1 MRSKKKFKCRFIGMV
16 VLMFSIIMSAASV
29 QAGSNWMASAKQV
42 RINKSVKGVAKNN
55 CTPTLMDPYYY
66 YEDIY
71 YFNVSAKTNITFTLS
86 VKGVQNYAVMF
97 YNSRGDYL
105 GYGGQW
111 NYSRARN
118 QSTSVSRRTFTPGEY
133 YIRFSNVFRSN
144 SEKYPY
150 TLKLQGK
157 LTATPKINSV
167 RKSSATK
174 ARVTWNRVSNVTG
187 YEIFRKTAG
196 GSYKKIATVS
206 GRNTSYRN
214 GGLKRRRNYYYV
226 IRAYKV
232 TNGVKVYSNTS
243 RARGIRM

>member
-1 MRSKKKFKCRFIGMV
+1 
-16 VLMFSIIMSAASV
+16 MFSIIMSAASV
-29 QAGSNWMASAKQV
+29 QAAGNWMASAKQV
-42 RINKSVKGVAKNN
+42 GINKSAKGVAKNN
-55 CTPTLMDPYYY
+55 HTPTLMDPYYY

-71 YFNVSAKTNITFTLS
+71 YFNVPAKTNITFTLS

-157 LTATPKINSV
+157 LAATPKINSV
-167 RKSSATK
+167 RKSSSTK
-174 ARVTWNRVSNVTG
+174 ARISWNRVSNVTG
-187 YEIFRKTAG
+187 YEIFRKTS
-196 GSYKKIATVS
+196 GSSYRKIATVN
-206 GRNTSYRN
+206 GRNTAFTNS
-214 GGLKRRRNYYYV
+214 GLKRGKRYYYA

-232 TNGVKVYSNTS
+232 VNGVKVYSNTS
-243 RARGIRM
+243 RAKGIRM